1 MKTNKKTID
10 NKNTKNAEIRPIT
23 KGKNAGNVR
32 IEWDLT
38 DVAPA
43 ARPKQK
49 HHVIVKKED
58 ISKTIDML
66 EKMAR
71 KLREIA
77 ETEKVNVYVHYE
89 QLERSAEYPDGDPE
103 FTVAEKRETFEIGE
117 GEWFN
122 TVEDYVDAVR
132 MWMWHGIWDRVTV
145 WIHKK
150 NGDVVDDLLI
160 ERGPNGTSTVY
171 SKSGKYDV

>member
-1 MKTNKKTID
+1 MKKSNNGID
-10 NKNTKNAEIRPIT
+10 MKNLKNATIQTINV
-23 KGKNAGNVR
+23 GKSAGSVHVS
-32 IEWDLT
+32 WDLAT
-38 DVAPA
+38 VAPS
-43 ARPKQK
+43 ARPKRK
-49 HHVIVKKED
+49 HHVIVKKND
-58 ISKTIDML
+58 IKEAAKTL
-66 EKMAR
+66 EALAKIMC
-71 KLREIA
+71 ENT
-77 ETEKVNVYVHYE
+77 ETEKVNVYAHYE
-89 QLERSAEYPDGDPE
+89 QLERNAEYPDGDPE
-103 FTVAEKRETFEIGE
+103 FTVAEKHETFEIGE
-117 GEWFN
+117 GEWFS